1 MFCVQ
6 LSILWS
12 NRGALFVVLFLWA
25 VFLTTLSLS
34 GFLRSVSD
42 DIIAEWLGLFVL
54 FMAMIMIFFV
64 GSRKRFLFFQSL
76 GCEKSWIRAQWVA
89 INASLLPFI
98 LLCFFIDC
106 FAVGCLQSFVIA
118 ALRLLFTSFC
128 AQIVFG
134 GLQKKIST
142 LTPSVQYGILLVLS
156 APWLLIMYLLG
167 IGCSLSLLNGENI
180 ILPML
185 GMIALGLCQ
194 TIFSRFDDTPHTNHT
209 DHSC

>member
-6 LSILWS
+6 LSILWA
-12 NRGALFVVLFLWA
+12 NRGSLCVVLFLWI

-42 DIIAEWLGLFVL
+42 NIIAEWLGLFIL

-64 GSRKRFLFFQSL
+64 GSRKRFRFFLSL
-76 GCEKSWIRAQWVA
+76 GCEKSWVRAQWFA
-89 INASLLPFI
+89 INMALLPFI
-98 LLCFFIDC
+98 VLCFFIDC
-106 FAVGCLQSFVIA
+106 FAVGGIQSLVIA
-118 ALRLLFTSFC
+118 SLRLLFTSFG

-134 GLQKKIST
+134 GLQKKISP
-142 LTPSVQYGILLVLS
+142 LKPSVQYGILLVLS
-156 APWLLIMYLLG
+156 APWLLMMYLLG

-180 ILPML
+180 LLPVL

-194 TIFSRFDDTPHTNHT
+194 ALFSRFDDTPHTHHT

>member
-12 NRGALFVVLFLWA
+12 NRGALCVVLFLWTL
-25 VFLTTLSLS
+25 FFTTLSLS
-34 GFLRSVSD
+34 GLLRSVSD
-42 DIIAEWLGLFVL
+42 DIIAEWLGLFIL

-76 GCEKSWIRAQWVA
+76 GCEKSWVRAQWFA

-98 LLCFFIDC
+98 LLCFFKDC
-106 FAVGCLQSFVIA
+106 FAIGCIQSLVIA
-118 ALRLLFTSFC
+118 SLRLLFTFFC

-134 GLQKKIST
+134 GLQKNIST
-142 LTPSVQYGILLVLS
+142 LKPSVQYGILLVLS

-167 IGCSLSLLNGENI
+167 IGCSLFLLNGENI
-180 ILPML
+180 LFPVL

-194 TIFSRFDDTPHTNHT
+194 ALFSRLNNTPHSHHT
-209 DHSC
+209 DHAR